1 MKNSSASNSGAVI
14 FTILFSA
21 ALLYTNG
28 IVSPALATI
37 GQAFPDKSAETVQ
50 LIYSIPKIMLFICS
64 LLSGVIASRLSIK
77 KCMVLGCVFQA
88 LGTLP
93 AWFGGFGFLLFSRVL
108 FGIGYGLIF
117 PMVSAAITDLF
128 SGDKRTALMGIKSAV
143 GSIFSIIMQM
153 LGGYLVTHSW
163 RMVFLEFL
171 IAVPV
176 FFFVL
181 FFLPD
186 TGPKGNRKQGYNLRH
201 QTGSMWLVLLFA
213 MLVMLL
219 ANAFFED
226 VSFVV
231 KERGIGT
238 PKQAG
243 AILSV
248 FSACSCAAGFGYV
261 LFQKFLRRYTAPV
274 TAALMGAS
282 LLIAFFSRNLPL
294 MYAAAALYGL
304 GFGLFNPGLAL
315 LVADRSRAADE
326 VPECSPCI
334 LR

>member
-1 MKNSSASNSGAVI
+1 MMKNSSAANSGAVI

-37 GQAFPDKSAETVQ
+37 GQAFPDRSAETVQ

-64 LLSGVIASRLSIK
+64 LLSGAIASRLSIK
-77 KCMVLGCVFQA
+77 KCMILGCIFQA

-128 SGDKRTALMGIKSAV
+128 SGNKRAALMGIKSAV
-143 GSIFSIIMQM
+143 GSVFSIIMQM
-153 LGGYLVTHSW
+153 LGGYLVTRNW

-171 IAVPV
+171 IAVPA

-201 QTGSMWLVLLFA
+201 QAGSMWLVLIFA

-219 ANAFFED
+219 ANAFF
-226 VSFVV
+226 SGCLICG
-231 KERGIGT
+231 KGERGWDT
-238 PKQAG
+238 EAG
-243 AILSV
+243 RDDPERV
-248 FSACSCAAGFGYV
+248 FCLLLCGRIWLCAV
-261 LFQKFLRRYTAPV
+261 
-274 TAALMGAS
+274 S
-282 LLIAFFSRNLPL
+282 
-294 MYAAAALYGL
+294 
-304 GFGLFNPGLAL
+304 
-315 LVADRSRAADE
+315 E
-326 VPECSPCI
+326 VPAQIYGACYCGADGRLPADC
-334 LR
+334 LFFT

>member
-50 LIYSIPKIMLFICS
+50 LIYSIPKIMLFFCS

-128 SGDKRTALMGIKSAV
+128 SGDKR
-143 GSIFSIIMQM
+143 
-153 LGGYLVTHSW
+153 
-163 RMVFLEFL
+163 
-171 IAVPV
+171 
-176 FFFVL
+176 
-181 FFLPD
+181 
-186 TGPKGNRKQGYNLRH
+186 
-201 QTGSMWLVLLFA
+201 
-213 MLVMLL
+213 
-219 ANAFFED
+219 
-226 VSFVV
+226 
-231 KERGIGT
+231 
-238 PKQAG
+238 
-243 AILSV
+243 
-248 FSACSCAAGFGYV
+248 
-261 LFQKFLRRYTAPV
+261 
-274 TAALMGAS
+274 AALMGAS

-294 MYAAAALYGL
+294 MYAAAALYVIIDSSEK
-304 GFGLFNPGLAL
+304 FISRKGLAFFCYG
-315 LVADRSRAADE
+315 SY
-326 VPECSPCI
+326 PGF
-334 LR
+334 